1 MARGVFGRLLRITL
15 LVFLGLSLAI
25 SPLAQAGTSSTVITS
40 RPTIRLGMMAFLP
53 EAHNQDFTTYI
64 PIDDFVLSE
73 FPRLLQSRL
82 PQYQIETR
90 IYRTADLVKAAS
102 SGDID
107 LVFCSSGCFASLIP
121 DGIYPLATL
130 TTKVAPDPNAAV
142 AGALLVRADRPYVHI
157 ADLKGTRAM
166 SGLSSMFFNWQ
177 LPVSALTDRGIDPKS
192 FFAELTQVD
201 NPVPRVLEALQR
213 GDIDVGFIR
222 ACVLENLP
230 PSVQKAFRVIEPM
243 KNSPL
248 ACQHTSR
255 VFPNWTV
262 GGMQSL
268 SSQAAQDV
276 AVALLT
282 LPPQTDQAIGWSIAN
297 RFQDLDTLYKT
308 LHWGRYEYL
317 SHWTFK
323 RFWMIAWPYL
333 LAALVAFTALLWH
346 LKRVNRL
353 VEERTLEL
361 RNEVSQREALQNH
374 LSALKEKFHR
384 LERISTLGMISNM
397 VAHDIRQPL
406 SALRYALRTIEQVTQ
421 KEANLPPVMTLS
433 CERARRQTE
442 RINAIIENVCAY
454 ARNPKPRERH
464 NLVDLIRE
472 TLSEAYVLGAI
483 SGPVKCNGV
492 AFEELGKDSVT
503 RDTQEVWVDVN
514 PLEIQLALLNLLKNA
529 QQEADRLGESAVSQH
544 NAHLSIYVEAQKD
557 FVTIELTDEV
567 KKFDPDT
574 LAAMNGMLPVGK
586 DASRQPTLFESTP
599 DRYGLGLGL
608 SIVRGIVEA
617 HAGSL
622 HFLANEPKGLK
633 VRIVLPLSKT
643 EGLQ

>member
-1 MARGVFGRLLRITL
+1 MARGVFERLLRITL
-15 LVFLGLSLAI
+15 LVFLGLSLAM

-53 EAHNQDFTTYI
+53 EAQNQDFTTYI

-82 PQYQIETR
+82 PQYQIETH

-142 AGALLVRADRPYVHI
+142 AGALLVRVDRPFVHI
-157 ADLKGTRAM
+157 EDLKGTRAM
-166 SGLSSMFFNWQ
+166 SGLNSMFFNWQ

-201 NPVPRVLEALQR
+201 NPVPRVLEALKR

-230 PSVQKAFRVIEPM
+230 PSVQKDFRVIDPM

-333 LAALVAFTALLWH
+333 LAGLVAFTALLWH

-353 VEERTLEL
+353 VDERTRAL
-361 RNEVSQREALQNH
+361 RNEVTQREALQNH
-374 LSALKEKFHR
+374 LGTLKEKFHQ

-421 KEANLPPVMTLS
+421 KEASLPPVMTLS

-442 RINAIIENVCAY
+442 RINDIIENVCAY
-454 ARNPKPRERH
+454 ARNPKPRERL
-464 NLVDLIRE
+464 NLLALIRE
-472 TLSEAYVLGAI
+472 TVSEAYVLGAI
-483 SGPVKCNGV
+483 KGKILCLGTVLGERTPVLSG
-492 AFEELGKDSVT
+492 DTSV
-503 RDTQEVWVDVN
+503 VWVDVN
-514 PLEIQLALLNLLKNA
+514 ALEIQLALINLLKNA
-529 QQEADRLGESAVSQH
+529 QQEADRVSETTGEPPD
-544 NAHLSIYVEAQKD
+544 AHLSITVETHQG
-557 FVTIELTDEV
+557 FVTIEVADEV
-567 KKFDPDT
+567 KTLSPET
-574 LAAMNGMLPVGK
+574 LAAMNGMLPVGE
-586 DASRQPTLFESTP
+586 AIGRQNGRDFSAT
-599 DRYGLGLGL
+599 YHLGLGL
-608 SIVRGIVEA
+608 SIVRGIVES

-622 HFLANEPKGLK
+622 HFLANDPKGLK
-633 VRIVLPLSKT
+633 VRMVLPLAKVS
-643 EGLQ
+643 ESER